1 MKKSMNNR
9 VATLNMYDEF
19 MLLYYLLIKIKDKST
34 EKISKRLS
42 DMNV

>member
-1 MKKSMNNR
+1 MNNR
-9 VATLNMYDEF
+9 VATLNLYDEF